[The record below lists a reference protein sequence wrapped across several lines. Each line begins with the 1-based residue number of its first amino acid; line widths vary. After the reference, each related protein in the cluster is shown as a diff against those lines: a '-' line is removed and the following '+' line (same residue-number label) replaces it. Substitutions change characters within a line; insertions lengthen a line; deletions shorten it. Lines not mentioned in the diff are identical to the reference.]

1 MLQRL
6 QFIVC
11 GVQRISS
18 LFHSADSERIRSISS
33 AAFLKENVL
42 WLLSLRRNAVEM
54 VITGNE
60 TISSPRET
68 KGIVLHNFS
77 CSFVRDTTVC
87 FYCRFYESQSPNL
100 NKPLLN
106 FVSWFAYLWTP
117 YSVISQIAEDS
128 ETKRSKEML
137 YLNAA
142 RVLRTTNS
150 HAVALDQCF
159 NLFSQCSK
167 LWHKHLHFTIM

>member
-6 QFIVC
+6 QFIDY

-18 LFHSADSERIRSISS
+18 LFHSADSDRIRCISS

-42 WLLSLRRNAVEM
+42 WLLSRQRNAVEM

-68 KGIVLHNFS
+68 SYRFAQLFLLF
-77 CSFVRDTTVC
+77 CSGYNC
-87 FYCRFYESQSPNL
+87 LSYKSKSPNL
-100 NKPLLN
+100 NKPVLT

-117 YSVISQIAEDS
+117 YSVISQIAEDT

-142 RVLRTTNS
+142 PVLWTTNS

-159 NLFSQCSK
+159 NSFSQCSK
-167 LWHKHLHFTIM
+167 LRHKHLHFTIM